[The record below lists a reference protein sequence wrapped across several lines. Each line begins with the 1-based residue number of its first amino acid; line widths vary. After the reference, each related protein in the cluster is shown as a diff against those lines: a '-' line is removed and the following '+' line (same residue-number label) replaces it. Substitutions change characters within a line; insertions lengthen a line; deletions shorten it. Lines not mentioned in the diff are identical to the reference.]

1 VPKLP
6 KTRREAKVLLVH
18 IDTGAVLYPGSP
30 LVLEYGDGTGT
41 ALTYKGVAAYPSGPS
56 GLGGRIR
63 VAPGCQHAR
72 NQHPV
77 CCREFWQE
85 IHPSHVGTRIDP
97 Q

>member
-1 VPKLP
+1 MPKLP

-30 LVLEYGDGTGT
+30 LVLEDGDGTGT
-41 ALTYKGVAAYPSGPS
+41 VLTYKGIAERPSDPS

-63 VAPGCQHAR
+63 VAPACSHAR
-72 NQHPV
+72 NNHPR
-77 CCREFWQE
+77 CCQQNWRE
-85 IHPSHVGTRIDP
+85 IHPSYVGTRIDK